1 MSVTEKSYWQ
11 ARRNR
16 LIESGLCIDCGRNKP
31 TPTSK
36 RCVSCNRR
44 MSGHQRRRNAI
55 IKARNKGAAERYG
68 HVDADGASFQVI
80 GDAIGV
86 SKTRAEQIY
95 HKAIAKVWRECRRLG
110 IDANDIVGRGFSS
123 IALCEKWANE

>member
-44 MSGHQRRRNAI
+44 MAGHQRRRNAI
-55 IKARNKGAAERYG
+55 IKARNEKANLSAG
-68 HVDADGASFQVI
+68 HAGADGCSFQEI
-80 GDAIGV
+80 GDALGI
-86 SKTRAEQIY
+86 SRTRAEQLY
-95 HKAIAKVWRECRRLG
+95 HRAIGKVWRECRRLG
-110 IDANDIVGRGFSS
+110 IDGAEVFGRGFSA
-123 IALCEKWANE
+123 IALCEKWASE